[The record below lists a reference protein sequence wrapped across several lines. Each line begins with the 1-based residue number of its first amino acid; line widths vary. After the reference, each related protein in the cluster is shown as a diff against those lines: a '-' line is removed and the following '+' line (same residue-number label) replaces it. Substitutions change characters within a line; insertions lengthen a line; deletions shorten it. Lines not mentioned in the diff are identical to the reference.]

1 MENEMKLEFKSNPCN
16 EAFAS
21 ATVIAFISQLNPSL
35 EEMNDIKV
43 SVSEA
48 VRNSIIHAYD
58 SAEGVIQIK
67 CSIVDKIVR
76 IEVTDYGKGIR
87 NVEVAMEPSYTSK
100 PELDGMGFFTMET
113 FMDELKVES
122 TSGVGTKVF
131 MEKTIW

>member
-1 MENEMKLEFKSNPCN
+1 MENEMKLEFKSNSCN
-16 EAFAS
+16 EAFAT

-35 EEMNDIKV
+35 EEINDIKIC
-43 SVSEA
+43 VSEA

-58 SAEGVIQIK
+58 FTAGVIQIK

-87 NVEVAMEPSYTSK
+87 NLDIAMQPGYTSK
-100 PELDGMGFFTMET
+100 TELDGMGFFVIES

-131 MEKTIW
+131 MEKRIW